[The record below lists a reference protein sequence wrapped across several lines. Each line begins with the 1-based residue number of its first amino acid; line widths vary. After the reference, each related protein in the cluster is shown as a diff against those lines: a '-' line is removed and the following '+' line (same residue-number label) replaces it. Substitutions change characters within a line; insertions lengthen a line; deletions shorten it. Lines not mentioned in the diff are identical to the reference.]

1 MSVAS
6 AEREPV
12 TEFFSEHDYLGYGE
26 FLRANEKMESSREI
40 INIGMFGVVIV
51 AVVIFL
57 SGQMQKEDLQA
68 LKIC

>member
-26 FLRANEKMESSREI
+26 FLRANEKMEASRGI
-40 INIGMFGVVIV
+40 INIRMFGVVIV
-51 AVVIFL
+51 ALVIFL

-68 LKIC
+68 LKLC